1 MTSPFVDDTVEL
13 GARVVRGAL
22 SGERIFRDR
31 LNPLAFSEEYFAI
44 HKVAHAL
51 TGLAESF
58 VVFPGTCP
66 TQTIKEGFYNMAGI
80 DMVSQGA
87 WLYRLYP
94 YTDLCVSGRYEGD
107 YVNRK
112 SFHSLNIQ

>member
-1 MTSPFVDDTVEL
+1 M
-13 GARVVRGAL
+13 
-22 SGERIFRDR
+22 
-31 LNPLAFSEEYFAI
+31 
-44 HKVAHAL
+44 

-66 TQTIKEGFYNMAGI
+66 TQTIKEGFYKMAGI

-94 YTDLCVSGRYEGD
+94 YTDLCVSCTFTYRTHIEVWVIQGNYTFKYSHSTCFTLGL
-107 YVNRK
+107 
-112 SFHSLNIQ
+112 SFSITWTHFK